1 MDGLVS
7 HLVLNMQGDSAVLLK
22 ITNVST
28 NPILLNNIQRGVVQN
43 SLIVCKMT
51 IDVPSYALLKYENID
66 GGNSFSYLLLD
77 KEIKYLHLLVKN

>member
-7 HLVLNMQGDSAVLLK
+7 HLVLKMQGDSAVLLE

-28 NPILLNNIQRGVVQN
+28 NPIVLDNIQTGIVQN

-51 IDVPSYALLKYENID
+51 IDVPSYALLKYEKID
-66 GGNSFSYLLLD
+66 GGNSFRYILLD